1 MSSNLPVQ
9 TNDSA
14 DGTKRFFDQYFTES
28 ISYPSNQV
36 DAVVGFFENKGFEKL
51 AARSTATVILQQ
63 AKIDNVNVFEIIDTL
78 KGLNKIQLSEIVA
91 EILNYDRNKV
101 STLGFRSTSVSEK
114 LERRNIV
121 E

>member
-9 TNDSA
+9 NNDSA

-78 KGLNKIQLSEIVA
+78 KGLGKIQLSEIVA

>member
-78 KGLNKIQLSEIVA
+78 KGLEDIQISQIVA
-91 EILNYDRNKV
+91 EILNYNRQKS
-101 STLGFRSTSVSEK
+101 STLGYKITTTTKAEN
-114 LERRNIV
+114 RNIV
-121 E
+121 V